1 MAQVIAPEV
10 WQEGIDDNRLL
21 PGRVTAGLFQG
32 SLAPNAK
39 IANNGGAL
47 RVWDMAITDYITDY
61 DDRRLNGL
69 AGTNTEGR
77 DGWGASACTRCPV
90 TALLHSVSSTSS
102 SILAASASGAT
113 LPIPT

>member
-69 AGTNTEGR
+69 AGTNTDGQ
-77 DGWGASACTRCPV
+77 DGWGASAYGPFQTVRFTRRV
-90 TALLHSVSSTSS
+90 FTSGQHK
-102 SILAASASGAT
+102 SIA
-113 LPIPT
+113 

>member
-39 IANNGGAL
+39 IANNGGAI
-47 RVWDMAITDYITDY
+47 RVWDIAIT
-61 DDRRLNGL
+61 
-69 AGTNTEGR
+69 E
-77 DGWGASACTRCPV
+77 
-90 TALLHSVSSTSS
+90 
-102 SILAASASGAT
+102 
-113 LPIPT
+113 